1 MAAGGPEGTTM
12 VDAEAL
18 GVLQAVRAAA
28 PGLEY
33 EWREGSDVST
43 WKRVKWT
50 DSGSVSE
57 L

>member
-1 MAAGGPEGTTM
+1 MI
-12 VDAEAL
+12 DAQAL

-28 PGLEY
+28 PGLEH
-33 EWREGSDVST
+33 EWRDGLYVST

-50 DSGSVSE
+50 DSGAVSE